1 MENLSVPAQISA
13 LFADLP
19 AFARLAANLTIEDYQ
34 PRRFDFFQ
42 YPLGLSWL
50 GIPREQVSE
59 PQEAFAAL
67 FLLDLH
73 YQNDWIYS
81 EAARTNTDQFVID
94 RVPTGQWTQLLQ
106 DKWIADY
113 FALSH
118 RQPQATLVEPA
129 VFLQKLLL
137 WMPEN
142 TSLEDQSALKAAAA
156 PTQWVCSLF
165 PGAFY
170 DKYFGQTAE
179 HYFFAESDVYD

>member
-1 MENLSVPAQISA
+1 MEIQSVPAQVSA

-19 AFARLAANLTIEDYQ
+19 AFARLAAGLTIENYQ
-34 PRRFDFFQ
+34 PRRF
-42 YPLGLSWL
+42 
-50 GIPREQVSE
+50 PREQVSE

-81 EAARTNTDQFVID
+81 EAARTNADQFVID
-94 RVPTGQWTQLLQ
+94 RVPAGQWTQLLQ

-113 FALSH
+113 FGLSH
-118 RQPQATLVEPA
+118 RRPQATLVEPA

-142 TSLEDQSALKAAAA
+142 TSLEDQAALKAAAA

-179 HYFFAESDVYD
+179 HYFFAESGVYD

>member
-1 MENLSVPAQISA
+1 MEIHSVPAQVSA

-19 AFARLAANLTIEDYQ
+19 AFARLTADLTIEDYQ
-34 PRRFDFFQ
+34 PRQFDFFQ

-50 GIPREQVSE
+50 GIPREQASN
-59 PQEAFAAL
+59 PQEAFTAL

-94 RVPTGQWTQLLQ
+94 QVPADQWTQLLR

-113 FALSH
+113 FGLS
-118 RQPQATLVEPA
+118 RRRPQATLLEPA

-137 WMPEN
+137 WMPED
-142 TSLEDQSALKAAAA
+142 TSLEDLAALKAAVAT
-156 PTQWVCSLF
+156 TQWVCSLF
-165 PGAFY
+165 PSDFY
-170 DKYFGQTAE
+170 DKYFGQTDE
-179 HYFFAESDVYD
+179 HYFFAESGVYD